1 MDSNNGM
8 LIIIAVG
15 FAAIIA
21 YQIFASKRRKAQAEE
36 SAAALVPGVEVM
48 TRTGLFGTLVS
59 IDRDANE
66 AMIEIAPK
74 VVIKIHPGAIMNAV
88 PEAVA
93 EDVADEPESTGP
105 ELNTS
110 NAVPMAEV
118 EPEFGER
125 AKKSPR
131 KKSSTDDK

>member
-8 LIIIAVG
+8 LIIITVG

-21 YQIFASKRRKAQAEE
+21 YQIFASKRRKAQAAERE
-36 SAAALVPGVEVM
+36 TEIVPGVEVM
-48 TRTGLFGTLVS
+48 TRSGLYGTLVS
-59 IDRDANE
+59 IDREANE

-74 VVIKIHPGAIMNAV
+74 MVIKIHPGAIMHAV
-88 PEAVA
+88 PEPVDEA
-93 EDVADEPESTGP
+93 VADEPASSGP

-110 NAVPMAEV
+110 SAVPMAAS

-125 AKKSPR
+125 E
-131 KKSSTDDK
+131 KKSSRKKPSSDTK

>member
-8 LIIIAVG
+8 LIFITVA
-15 FAAIIA
+15 FAGLIV
-21 YQIFASKRRKAQAEE
+21 YQIFAARRRKAQAAVRATEI
-36 SAAALVPGVEVM
+36 VPGVEVM

-59 IDRDANE
+59 IDHEANE

-74 VVIKIHPGAIMNAV
+74 VIIKIHPGAIMHAV
-88 PEAVA
+88 PEPV
-93 EDVADEPESTGP
+93 EENVADEPESSGP

-110 NAVPMAEV
+110 SAVPMAAS

-131 KKSSTDDK
+131 KKPSSDDK